1 MRRAWYGLAA
11 ALLLAGVAGCAR
23 RDAGPVAQPR
33 YMIGA
38 PYQMG
43 GLWSYPREDFG
54 LDETGL
60 AVAAADTR
68 AGRRTTNGEVH
79 DPTAL
84 TAAHR
89 TLQLPAVLAVTN
101 LETGLRVEVRVND
114 RGPENPGRVV
124 ALSRRAAE
132 LIGLR
137 PGSVAQVRIEV
148 VGDQSRAFAA
158 GLPNTEAPPL
168 EIAAAPVGA
177 VGREDLAPPPGATQ
191 ATRLR
196 QARQFPGAGQAG
208 AATAASS
215 GTAPPLRLPE
225 RVTRVPARPGQ
236 LWVELATFSRRDLA
250 DRQAARLAGLR
261 ARVDVLGGRG
271 RGVQPS
277 YRVRLGP
284 FNSVPE
290 ADRALEGTLRAGVS
304 EARIRVD

>member
-1 MRRAWYGLAA
+1 MRRGWFGLAA
-11 ALLLAGVAGCAR
+11 ALLAGLAGCAP
-23 RDAGPVAQPR
+23 RDTAPVPQPR

-43 GLWSYPREDFG
+43 GLWSYPREDFA

-60 AVAAADTR
+60 ATVATDAR

-137 PGSVAQVRIEV
+137 PGGAAQVRIEV
-148 VGDQSRAFAA
+148 VGDASRAFAA

-196 QARQFPGAGQAG
+196 QARQLPGAGQAG
-208 AATAASS
+208 GATNATTGA
-215 GTAPPLRLPE
+215 APPLRLPE

-250 DRQAARLAGLR
+250 DRQAARLSGLR

-284 FNSVPE
+284 FNAAAE